1 MNVLRL
7 PRRSERH
14 RLDRI
19 MVILAEQNKLMIT
32 HEHARGA
39 RRHVA
44 FRAAVNA
51 DKQKPRKIAAF
62 DRFFQV
68 IGRNIILLFPLR
80 EDQPVERYHFALI
93 PIPIIF
99 FVRPFCLDDLLQHC
113 LGKKPRDM
121 PPITPKIYSVLR
133 QPFLAEI
140 FVRPMQRLRHGVVT
154 EKYLSAL
161 AHMAVVG
168 GQHGVEIQRI
178 APLVRLFHPYGGD
191 VALGLVAL
199 RPRDR
204 LFIGAEV
211 NLMTRW
217 NMRDRQFAVGNDKF
231 PELSRFS
238 DLFNDNFADA
248 ARQIDGIRTGGNDR
262 TAVRIAHGIE
272 QGYGDVLRLSPDA
285 PAVQKILLDR
295 AVRNR
300 LQEYVVMRRPKQLI
314 HQAAPRLLFRSFRR
328 SCE

>member
-1 MNVLRL
+1 
-7 PRRSERH
+7 
-14 RLDRI
+14 
-19 MVILAEQNKLMIT
+19 
-32 HEHARGA
+32 
-39 RRHVA
+39 
-44 FRAAVNA
+44 
-51 DKQKPRKIAAF
+51 
-62 DRFFQV
+62 
-68 IGRNIILLFPLR
+68 
-80 EDQPVERYHFALI
+80 
-93 PIPIIF
+93 
-99 FVRPFCLDDLLQHC
+99 
-113 LGKKPRDM
+113 
-121 PPITPKIYSVLR
+121 
-133 QPFLAEI
+133 
-140 FVRPMQRLRHGVVT
+140 
-154 EKYLSAL
+154 
-161 AHMAVVG
+161 
-168 GQHGVEIQRI
+168 
-178 APLVRLFHPYGGD
+178 
-191 VALGLVAL
+191 
-199 RPRDR
+199 
-204 LFIGAEV
+204 
-211 NLMTRW
+211 MTRW